1 MKRQKTEDTNE
12 RTSRNTQQQQRQF
25 LLRLFAV
32 GIVVLIAIECF
43 RPSNR
48 QLLQNLI
55 SAAQE
60 KAESSA
66 NLGEVANAKPIPDF
80 DEAVMKNVEDNV
92 LIRSEEAP
100 AFRMLM
106 SILQKDSLDEL
117 KSYSIGRVLFP
128 QYTKQP
134 EIYRGKLMTLKG
146 VARRVV
152 EEKVFDK
159 SYGFDKIYQVWV
171 APEDC
176 PSEPI
181 VVYCLELPEGF
192 PVGEDVSERVQFTAF
207 FFKMWPYASQ
217 MGVRTTGLF
226 YAKVPEWTRHSVP
239 ASEREGIKVPFSLVV
254 LGALALAVL
263 ILLIINSRVKEETG
277 NPEILPDEMDVP
289 QNPESPTDAVDV
301 VQPDEEVEEKKEE

>member
-1 MKRQKTEDTNE
+1 MKRQKTENANE
-12 RTSRNTQQQQRQF
+12 RTKNTQQQQRQF

-32 GIVVLIAIECF
+32 GIVILIAIECF
-43 RPSNR
+43 RPENR

-55 SAAQE
+55 NAAQE
-60 KAESSA
+60 RAESSA
-66 NLGEVANAKPIPDF
+66 NLGEVADAKPIPEF

-106 SILQKDSLDEL
+106 SILQKNSLEEL
-117 KSYSIGRVLFP
+117 KGYSLGRVLFP

-146 VARRVV
+146 VARRVI

-226 YAKVPEWTRHSVP
+226 YAKVPEWMRHSVP
-239 ASEREGIKVPFSLVV
+239 AREGVKVPFSLVV

-263 ILLIINSRVKEETG
+263 ILLLINSRVKEETG

-301 VQPDEEVEEKKEE
+301 VKPDEEEEKKEE